1 MLQYPTTNIK
11 FPEPIIGW
19 NNSYKLIEK
28 YYYDDVFLHMYIAS
42 KGKSAECSKNGKSF
56 TSSCNRSS
64 KLMDVLTI
72 KLKEYINLDIEK
84 GDM

>member
-1 MLQYPTTNIK
+1 MMMY
-11 FPEPIIGW
+11 
-19 NNSYKLIEK
+19 
-28 YYYDDVFLHMYIAS
+28 LHMYIAS

-56 TSSCNRSS
+56 TNSCNRSS

-84 GDM
+84 GDMQIGSNPNNNLTVMTKYLRYTSVSANNTI